1 MSRIHALVAALLA
14 ACGASAPVAN
24 EPTGAE
30 IAEEAVEE
38 ASDPRPLEPEGIG
51 AAIGVTPTVSDDGV
65 VRVTWPRDDVRVE
78 IDGSPFPAA
87 AGLTSWAAFAGMPS
101 GAMLM
106 GDTVVFED
114 EVDAAMDAAFAHGLE
129 VTALHNH
136 FLFDRPPVYF
146 MHIGGM
152 GDAQALAVGVR
163 AVWDAIRAVRAE
175 APVPR
180 EDFGGDAAVS
190 EGTLDATAIGEA
202 LEAEASE
209 SGGVVKVTFAR
220 EGVMH
225 GLRVGGS
232 MGLTT
237 WAAFVG
243 SDGAASVDGDF
254 IMTAEEVQPVLR
266 SLRQNGFHVVA
277 LHNHMVGGEPFFYFV
292 HYWGSGPALDLAR
305 GLARVREA
313 QAAAP

>member
-1 MSRIHALVAALLA
+1 MLAMLLA

-24 EPTGAE
+24 EPTSEEIEEEVVAE
-30 IAEEAVEE
+30 AT
-38 ASDPRPLEPEGIG
+38 DPRPLDPQPIALAMG
-51 AAIGVTPTVSDDGV
+51 AEATAGDDGV
-65 VRVTWPRDDVRVE
+65 VRVSWPRDDVRVE
-78 IDGSPFPAA
+78 IDGSPFPPA

-146 MHIGGM
+146 MHVGGM
-152 GDAQALAVGVR
+152 GDAQQLAVGVK
-163 AVWDAIRAVRAE
+163 AVWDAIRAVRTE

-180 EDFGGDAAVS
+180 EDFGGDAAVA
-190 EGTLDATAIGEA
+190 EGTLDAAAIGDA
-202 LEAEASE
+202 LETEATT
-209 SGGVVKVTFAR
+209 SGGVVKVSFAR

-243 SDGAASVDGDF
+243 SDGAATVDGDF
-254 IMTAEEVQPVLR
+254 IMTAGEVQPVLR
-266 SLRQNGFHVVA
+266 ALRQRGFHVVA

-292 HYWGSGPALDLAR
+292 HYWGAGPALDLAR
-305 GLARVREA
+305 NLALVREA